1 MTDPADDA
9 RDARREAAAR
19 ARQDPVLFGPDPFD
33 QIPGRPPVDE
43 TADEGELPRP
53 RWPVIVGIL
62 IVVVVLVGA
71 AGIWIR

>member
-1 MTDPADDA
+1 MTEPAEDPQA
-9 RDARREAAAR
+9 ARREAAAR

-33 QIPGRPPVDE
+33 QLPSQPPVDGE
-43 TADEGELPRP
+43 ADEVELPRP

-71 AGIWIR
+71 VGIWVI